1 MKTKQLIH
9 RHEVCIEI
17 LQAIGRH
24 QKRVLELEHDLKLVH
39 DLIYLNYYVIKR
51 NEIYLEAT
59 KRTIR
64 ILKIR
69 YDKQNKDFI
78 DDVLRRYI
86 GYL

>member
-17 LQAIGRH
+17 LQAILRNE
-24 QKRVLELEHDLKLVH
+24 KRVLELEHDLK
-39 DLIYLNYYVIKR
+39 YYRKNYYVIKR
-51 NEIYLEAT
+51 NEIDLEVA

>member
-24 QKRVLELEHDLKLVH
+24 QKRVLELEHDLKYCR
-39 DLIYLNYYVIKR
+39 IYYYVVKR
-51 NEIYLEAT
+51 NEIDLEVR